1 MAREF
6 TKVGVVGLGTMGAG
20 IAEVFARNGIAVVGI
35 EQSADWLERGR
46 DNLRRSTDRAVS
58 RGKLTRQGQQEILGR
73 ILLTT
78 DTNALADVDLVVEAV
93 PERLEIK
100 QEVFGALDEIC
111 RADAVLATNT
121 SSLPVTRIAIG
132 SGQPGRVLGMHFF
145 NPATVLRLVE
155 VVSTAHTEAGL
166 ADDIAALASRLGKV
180 PVVVGDRAGF
190 GANALLLG
198 YLNQAVKLAESGS
211 AGYDAIDAAMTAG
224 AGFPMGPFALLDLIG
239 LDTAQEILL
248 TMHADTGDDRHDPAA
263 SLRALVEAGRLGRKT
278 GQGFFRYEKPGS
290 GRRTDLAAGEPDGA
304 AQQEIVETLL
314 YPHLVDA
321 MRMRD
326 SGYATATDI
335 DNAMKYGCGYPK
347 GPFELIEEIGIEAV
361 TAGER

>member
-35 EQSADWLERGR
+35 EQSADWLEHGR
-46 DNLRRSTDRAVS
+46 DNLRRSTDRAVG
-58 RGKLTRQGQQEILGR
+58 RGKLTKEAQHEILGR

-93 PERLEIK
+93 PERLELK
-100 QEVFGALDEIC
+100 QEVFGALDEVC
-111 RADAVLATNT
+111 RPEAVLATNT
-121 SSLPVTRIAIG
+121 SSLPVTRIGIG
-132 SGQPGRVLGMHFF
+132 SRHPGRVLGMHFF
-145 NPATVLRLVE
+145 NPATVLKLVE
-155 VVSTAHTEAGL
+155 VVSTDHTDAGL
-166 ADDIAALASRLGKV
+166 ADDIAAFASRLGKV

-190 GANALLLG
+190 VANALLFG
-198 YLNQAVKLAESGS
+198 YLNQAIKLAESGS
-211 AGYDAIDAAMTAG
+211 AGYDEIDAAMTKG
-224 AGFPMGPFALLDLIG
+224 AGLPMGPFALLDLIG
-239 LDTAQEILL
+239 LDTAQEILR

-278 GQGFFRYEKPGS
+278 AQGFFGYEKPGS
-290 GRRTDLAAGEPDGA
+290 GRRTDQAADQADGEA
-304 AQQEIVETLL
+304 TQEIVETLL

-335 DNAMKYGCGYPK
+335 DNAMKFGCGYPK
-347 GPFELIEEIGIEAV
+347 GPFELIEEIGADRVKAEP
-361 TAGER
+361 